1 MSKREGIQLCY
12 PFEEKRLN
20 KWNPPY
26 IVQPKL
32 DGERCRAIWSET
44 HGYVLVS
51 SEFNTIISVPH
62 INKALERC
70 YSIAELDGELY
81 THGLSFS
88 EIHSRVSRTA
98 NLHPNYEEIEFHIF
112 DIINHEPQTLRLLE
126 LHNRVA
132 AFGPVKIVPQV
143 LANTFDEVID
153 AYNGFLKDGYEGM
166 IVRHPGANYVRR
178 RSPYMMKFKPKKDD
192 YYLIKGYSMELDKNG
207 NPKLGMLGR
216 IICSS
221 DENKYL
227 PFLFDYPPHKKLP
240 EGYFGIGSGLTR
252 EQREVYWSKRV
263 QLIGKT
269 CHVAYQN
276 ITPGKGVPRFPV
288 FLSVEE

>member
-1 MSKREGIQLCY
+1 MSKREGIMLCY
-12 PFEEKRLN
+12 PFEEKRLS

-26 IVQPKL
+26 IIQPKL

-44 HGYVLVS
+44 HGYILVS
-51 SEFNTIISVPH
+51 SEFNTIVSVPH

-70 YSIAELDGELY
+70 YSVAELDGELY

-88 EIHSRVSRTA
+88 EIHSRVSRTV

-112 DIINHEPQTLRLLE
+112 DIINDEPQSVRLAKLYSS
-126 LHNRVA
+126 VA
-132 AFGPVKIVPQV
+132 AIGSIKIVPQV

-166 IVRHPGANYVRR
+166 IVRHHGASYRR
-178 RSPYMMKFKPKKDD
+178 SRSPYIMKFKPKKDD
-192 YYLIKGYSMELDKNG
+192 YYPIKGYSTELDKNG
-207 NPKLGMLGR
+207 YIKLGMLGK

-221 DENKYL
+221 GDIDL
-227 PFLFDYPPHKKLP
+227 PNLYEYPPRAKLP
-240 EGYFGIGSGLTR
+240 KGYFGVGSGLTR
-252 EQREVYWSKRV
+252 EQREIYWDKKE
-263 QLIGKT
+263 QLIGRT